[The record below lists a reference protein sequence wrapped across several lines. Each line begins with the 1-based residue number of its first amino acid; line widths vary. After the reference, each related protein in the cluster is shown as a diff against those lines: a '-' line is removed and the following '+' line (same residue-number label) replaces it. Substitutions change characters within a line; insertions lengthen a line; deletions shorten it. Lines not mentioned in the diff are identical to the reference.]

1 MNTRVAELFTVNAQF
16 HRGVDW
22 ANTAERQYC
31 KYLSRKCLKIRKSQP
46 DISIGTCSVC
56 YGTERAPIIICPHRL
71 LENNQIFTDCL
82 HLLTLHEP
90 GNQYHVVSEV
100 TLPGG
105 SVDYFLISAKNGKVK
120 DFLGIELQT
129 LDTTGTVWP
138 ERQRFLQS
146 QGLPVSGEDAAS
158 PRPFGMNWK
167 MTAKTILVQLHH
179 KVETME
185 RLGKHLVIVIQDPLL
200 SYMKRRFSFG
210 HIGVARIG
218 DPMHFHSYSFGAC
231 GSRLALALSERLSTD
246 SAGVAASLGL
256 EVEADVPMDEMVS
269 QLEAKI
275 SERTLLRLFP
285 GRSDD
290 VRSDDIPV

>member
-1 MNTRVAELFTVNAQF
+1 MSTRVSELFAVNTQLGD
-16 HRGVDW
+16 GVNW
-22 ANTAERQYC
+22 ADISERQYC

-46 DISIGTCSVC
+46 ESSIGTCSVC
-56 YGTERAPIIICPHRL
+56 YGAERAPIIICPHRL

-90 GNQYHVVSEV
+90 GNQYHGVSEV

-105 SVDYFLISAKNGKVK
+105 SVDYFLISAEGGKVK
-120 DFLGIELQT
+120 DFLGTELQT
-129 LDTTGTVWP
+129 LDTSGTVWP

-146 QGLPVSGEDAAS
+146 RGLVVPAEDVVSTRS
-158 PRPFGMNWK
+158 FGMNWK
-167 MTAKTILVQLHH
+167 MTAKTTLVQLHH

-231 GSRLALALSERLSTD
+231 GSSLALALSERLSTD

-256 EVEADVPMDEMVS
+256 EVESDVPMDEMVS

-285 GRSDD
+285 DRSDD
-290 VRSDDIPV
+290 VSSDDIPV